1 MRNDREMTASDAP
14 PVAVVTVPRRDRIVI
29 ASCIALV
36 SVLAWA
42 YLVHRASEMASA
54 QPWPMSGMAMAMM
67 SAPWLPADFA
77 FTFLM
82 WAVMMIGMMA
92 PTALPVLLVFAAP
105 HRQRV
110 GRGVPSIVLVFALG
124 YLTIWLGFSLLAT
137 LAQWALSRGA
147 LLSPGMTVVPQ
158 LGGALLVMAGAYQL
172 SPVKGACLEHCR
184 APISFLMSHWRDGRG
199 GAFEMGLRHGLYCLG
214 CCWALMA
221 VLFVV
226 GVMNL
231 VWVGAL
237 TVFILAERMG
247 RIGARVAAIG
257 GVAMIGVGLGTIG
270 LAMSA
275 R

>member
-184 APISFLMSHWRDGRG
+184 APMSFLMSHWRDGRG

-214 CCWALMA
+214 CCWALMIL
-221 VLFVV
+221 LFAG

-231 VWVGAL
+231 VVIVTL
-237 TVFILAERMG
+237 TVWVLFEKFAPFGEQTASASG
-247 RIGARVAAIG
+247 
-257 GVAMIGVGLGTIG
+257 IG
-270 LAMSA
+270 LLALAVWMLV